1 MPRLVK
7 PDHKLI
13 QVNTIYYDV
22 KSCQV
27 ITTIVNCTQVRLEIL
42 KILTSHIRDVD
53 TVNRY
58 VTQLQNFKERVI
70 SSMWGVFGWL
80 KWKQGLYASDSIFY
94 LTSFQL
100 HRIEPGGTETKN
112 SRNGTQ
118 NINRPH
124 TQNTQINLVAV
135 YLGDID
141 QPTAGKLK
149 TVSSRH

>member
-100 HRIEPGGTETKN
+100 HRIEPGGEGKKIPEIAHKISIAHIHKIPRLIQLLCTQETLT
-112 SRNGTQ
+112 SRQLEN
-118 NINRPH
+118 
-124 TQNTQINLVAV
+124 
-135 YLGDID
+135 
-141 QPTAGKLK
+141 
-149 TVSSRH
+149 